1 METDTSKKE
10 ARQLSGVKATA
21 LKFVLLIG
29 VIPLFFVVRR
39 QFRPGTAD
47 V

>member
-10 ARQLSGVKATA
+10 ARQPLRATTIA
-21 LKFVLLIG
+21 LRFVLLIG
-29 VIPLFFVVRR
+29 VMGFVRR
-39 QFRPGTAD
+39 QFRPLTTG